1 MPICNSSL
9 RVVVFYLLLFFPVLV
24 FANDEVLEPG
34 TDQVLAYENPSLFSL
49 IDAGRI
55 DGVRLGYKDDFS
67 TFYQGRHGA
76 FLWVRDGRFTSDA
89 RDVFGLIQDSWQHGL
104 NPDNYH
110 RMELASLMGER
121 FADGLA
127 SAKAELLMGDAA
139 VRYGRDISGMRLSA
153 KTLEADPSS
162 WSRGV
167 MVSSLLD
174 IMAQSRDPERVL
186 EMLAPQDRV
195 YKALQQELKRVLK
208 EYDEHAKSGVTKFSL
223 VGLLRPGERNPAVVS
238 LRDKMGQKSP
248 RQDADLYDGD
258 LQKSV
263 MAFQKARGLMPD
275 GVIGPRTVIAINEG
289 PRERLIKVLA
299 NLERR
304 RWVKRPM
311 PSRYVEVNIPAMWLK
326 AVEGNDVAFDMPIVV
341 GRKKR
346 PTMSFVDD
354 IVGIR
359 FNPSWYVPDTIKKE
373 DYLPELQKDPQ
384 ALAEKGIA
392 FRVRAEDGSGLQ
404 TVAPEDIDWAN
415 MTAADL
421 KSVQMVQ
428 GPGAANALGQIRVLM
443 PNRYDIYLHDT
454 NMPSLF
460 KKDDRAQS
468 SGCMRMSEPQR
479 MANFI
484 LGHNQGWSND
494 RLEYYLQKAK
504 TLEIKAE
511 LPTPV
516 YIFYYTIWEGTD
528 GKLIFGNDIYGLDK
542 DLVNVLKS
550 NGKVNFPM
558 I

>member
-346 PTMSFVDD
+346 PTMSC
-354 IVGIR
+354 R
-359 FNPSWYVPDTIKKE
+359 
-373 DYLPELQKDPQ
+373 
-384 ALAEKGIA
+384 
-392 FRVRAEDGSGLQ
+392 
-404 TVAPEDIDWAN
+404 
-415 MTAADL
+415 
-421 KSVQMVQ
+421 
-428 GPGAANALGQIRVLM
+428 
-443 PNRYDIYLHDT
+443 
-454 NMPSLF
+454 
-460 KKDDRAQS
+460 
-468 SGCMRMSEPQR
+468 
-479 MANFI
+479 
-484 LGHNQGWSND
+484 
-494 RLEYYLQKAK
+494 
-504 TLEIKAE
+504 
-511 LPTPV
+511 
-516 YIFYYTIWEGTD
+516 
-528 GKLIFGNDIYGLDK
+528 
-542 DLVNVLKS
+542 
-550 NGKVNFPM
+550 
-558 I
+558 

>member
-1 MPICNSSL
+1 
-9 RVVVFYLLLFFPVLV
+9 
-24 FANDEVLEPG
+24 
-34 TDQVLAYENPSLFSL
+34 
-49 IDAGRI
+49 
-55 DGVRLGYKDDFS
+55 
-67 TFYQGRHGA
+67 
-76 FLWVRDGRFTSDA
+76 
-89 RDVFGLIQDSWQHGL
+89 
-104 NPDNYH
+104 
-110 RMELASLMGER
+110 
-121 FADGLA
+121 
-127 SAKAELLMGDAA
+127 
-139 VRYGRDISGMRLSA
+139 
-153 KTLEADPSS
+153 
-162 WSRGV
+162 
-167 MVSSLLD
+167 
-174 IMAQSRDPERVL
+174 
-186 EMLAPQDRV
+186 
-195 YKALQQELKRVLK
+195 
-208 EYDEHAKSGVTKFSL
+208 
-223 VGLLRPGERNPAVVS
+223 
-238 LRDKMGQKSP
+238 
-248 RQDADLYDGD
+248 
-258 LQKSV
+258 
-263 MAFQKARGLMPD
+263 
-275 GVIGPRTVIAINEG
+275 
-289 PRERLIKVLA
+289 
-299 NLERR
+299 
-304 RWVKRPM
+304 
-311 PSRYVEVNIPAMWLK
+311 
-326 AVEGNDVAFDMPIVV
+326 
-341 GRKKR
+341 
-346 PTMSFVDD
+346 
-354 IVGIR
+354 
-359 FNPSWYVPDTIKKE
+359 VPDTIKKE